1 MDTQQAIKV
10 LQALLDGTNPDT
22 GATLPADSIL
32 HSPTVIR
39 ALARLVLS
47 LEHCEGRSQE
57 RKRKLPQNAG
67 RPWAPEEDAQVCDEL
82 GKGIPVA
89 EMARSHGRTNG
100 AIWSRLVHL
109 GKIAP
114 ESAPPYLSPKKIA

>member
-1 MDTQQAIKV
+1 LDTPQAIKV

-22 GATLPADSIL
+22 GALLPADSIL

-47 LEHCEGRSQE
+47 LEHHEGSVDK
-57 RKRKLPQNAG
+57 KRKLPPNAG

-89 EMARSHGRTNG
+89 EIARSHGRTNG
-100 AIWSRLVHL
+100 AIWSRLLHL
-109 GKIAP
+109 GKIGP
-114 ESAPPYLSPKKIA
+114 ESVPPYHSSKKIA

>member
-1 MDTQQAIKV
+1 LDTQQAIKV
-10 LQALLDGTNPDT
+10 MQALLDGTNPDT
-22 GATLPADSIL
+22 GAVLPADSVL

-47 LEHCEGRSQE
+47 LEYCEGRSQE
-57 RKRKLPQNAG
+57 KKRKLPPNAG

-82 GKGIPVA
+82 GKGISVA

-100 AIWSRLVHL
+100 AIWSRLVRL

-114 ESAPPYLSPKKIA
+114 ESVPPHLSPKKIA